1 MHERVDAL
9 GDGDAIGIN
18 TGFCVTFVP
27 QQHPSFAVASLEDM
41 LHDPLSWDPTAELP
55 GVQDRWVYLL
65 TDDEPFP
72 ALPSPQRALPAR
84 LEYAAL
90 LDYDPARIVLQP
102 SYPAIRDHFD
112 RGVLADTVLIVSQ
125 EVASDAEHILY
136 VLDMRPVLCGLTW
149 GVARFGRVLTRPI
162 LERFRA
168 ICPPGRRPD
177 IQGGQVEPAGF
188 PRCLRVEPGNVLT
201 VSFVPA
207 DVPDDSDSSDSS
219 AGTDADVP
227 DGPDDM
233 DDLPRRPGH
242 NQQHAHVGEAMPD
255 AGHGTDPAPTER
267 SRSPQNR
274 TPERRC
280 RGTSLYSWV
289 EVEMWIWGFIL
300 VALAVGPLRLTPFLT
315 WLALC
320 SRCLLPHQPTCH
332 GKLLGAILFL
342 ACLVPGAAAPLGP
355 CRKTHLDARG
365 ETDFRRL
372 QSRFR
377 QPVAILPGSRLH
389 GDYSREGRSDSGKR
403 QRRPLPTPLLA
414 QCRLLARRLALRIVS
429 PSLKGALQRVRW
441 NHPVSTSRSYARSW
455 RNRRAEPTA
464 LLSRL
469 PRGALL
475 FADAFPRPAVEQW
488 RDTEPPDAQRQGVTT
503 LVL

>member
-1 MHERVDAL
+1 MEVAGLAPCPGLEVFVHERVDAL

-332 GKLLGAILFL
+332 GKLWGPYFSLRAWFRVLPHPWDRARKHIWMREARRISV
-342 ACLVPGAAAPLGP
+342 ACRAG
-355 CRKTHLDARG
+355 
-365 ETDFRRL
+365 F
-372 QSRFR
+372 
-377 QPVAILPGSRLH
+377 GSRL
-389 GDYSREGRSDSGKR
+389 
-403 QRRPLPTPLLA
+403 
-414 QCRLLARRLALRIVS
+414 
-429 PSLKGALQRVRW
+429 PSCLDPGCM
-441 NHPVSTSRSYARSW
+441 
-455 RNRRAEPTA
+455 
-464 LLSRL
+464 
-469 PRGALL
+469 
-475 FADAFPRPAVEQW
+475 
-488 RDTEPPDAQRQGVTT
+488 VTT
-503 LVL
+503 PERGVLILVNGSGVHYPRRSLHNAAS